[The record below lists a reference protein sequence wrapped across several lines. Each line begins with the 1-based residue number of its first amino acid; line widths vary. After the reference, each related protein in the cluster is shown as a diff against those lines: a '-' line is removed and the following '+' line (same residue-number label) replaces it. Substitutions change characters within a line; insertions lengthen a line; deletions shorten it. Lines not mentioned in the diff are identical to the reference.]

1 MQGVGGGAGR
11 GGVGLAADG
20 GQDLTGGVGDDEAGV
35 GGDDAGAVEGL
46 DGLGRLFRQ
55 VAGDEI
61 KGAVGQGEA
70 GGDLAGGAL
79 GLQRQGLDPDGF
91 SLALGAGVVADDQ
104 QGVGGDEQGDGE
116 QQGAHPRHVA
126 ARGLVRGPTARLIAA
141 ALLALQADPLMLNS
155 RRESRLRRGFLSRP
169 GAAGFSP

>member
-35 GGDDAGAVEGL
+35 GGDDAGAVEGF
-46 DGLGRLFRQ
+46 DRLGRLLRQ

-70 GGDLAGGAL
+70 GGDLVGGAP

-91 SLALGAGVVADDQ
+91 GLAPGAAVVSDDQ
-104 QGVGGDEQGDGE
+104 QGVGGNEQGDPE
-116 QQGAHPRHVA
+116 QQRAHPRHA
-126 ARGLVRGPTARLIAA
+126 PARGLVRGPTARLIAA
-141 ALLALQADPLMLNS
+141 ALLALQADPLILNS
-155 RRESRLRRGFLSRP
+155 RRESRLCRGFLSRP
-169 GAAGFSP
+169 GVAGFSP